1 MADTR
6 APAFRRLVASHIN
19 SASDA
24 LRRGHALRLRREFD
38 LSLVEWR
45 TICLIEFMQPVR
57 LRDVA
62 AESAADKAQ
71 ISRIV
76 TGLVK
81 RGLVVRQEYIGDARS
96 AMLELTASGDE
107 LAKRLSRLGEER
119 DAELCAALDEAGADV
134 VHLLRA
140 IGVVKATAT
149 RMADAEERLVQS
161 APLAQAV
168 AAG

>member
-6 APAFRRLVASHIN
+6 APAFRRLLASHIN

-24 LRRGHALRLRREFD
+24 LRRGQALRLRREFD

-45 TICLIEFMQPVR
+45 SICLIEFMQPVR
-57 LRDVA
+57 LREVA

-96 AMLELTASGDE
+96 AMLELTPSGAE
-107 LAKRLSRLGEER
+107 LARRLSELGEER
-119 DAELCAALDEAGADV
+119 DAELHAALGAAGTEPLMHAIELV
-134 VHLLRA
+134 RA
-140 IGVVKATAT
+140 RATQ
-149 RMADAEERLVQS
+149 MADAEERLAQS
-161 APLAQAV
+161 APSIQPV